1 MSATATCATFDQ
13 DSIEEI
19 MIRWT
24 LAQEYLAQLNMSSL
38 PGENALRV
46 LVSQDVPSLLNEIMR
61 LRPYLA

>member
-1 MSATATCATFDQ
+1 MSAATGATFDQ

-46 LVSQDVPSLLNEIMR
+46 LVGQDVPSLLNEVIS
-61 LRPYLA
+61 LRPDLA